1 VGYAVA
7 DPQTH
12 SRNMDYTTSLSLI
25 FGGCCSNVW
34 TYEQILRQSPKI
46 GSALTFSQ
54 ILFITFQSL
63 PHFVEWRKSRKG
75 FVFPALKQRQAP
87 ISHWAAQVLLLT
99 TGSLLNNWVYAFH
112 VPLTVQIVFRS
123 AGVVIAMILGRYIL
137 HRRYTSRQVL
147 AVLLVSIGV
156 SIASISTSSSS
167 NSSTDGLSTT
177 YLYGILMLIT
187 SLFATAILGILQER
201 TYRAYG
207 PCWREGIFYTH
218 LLSLP
223 IFVFLRNDISQ
234 GFRSLS
240 VSAQRSPI
248 SLSYIFLA
256 MNLLTQALCISGVNK
271 LTSATSSVSTS
282 VVLTVRKAVSLCLSI
297 WYFGSDWNYSLV
309 FGAGM
314 VFVGSLTY
322 STAGRSVVNK
332 KE

>member
-1 VGYAVA
+1 
-7 DPQTH
+7 
-12 SRNMDYTTSLSLI
+12 MDYTTSLFLI

-34 TYEQILRQSPKI
+34 TYEQILRQNPKI

-54 ILFITFQSL
+54 MLFITLQSL
-63 PHFVEWRKSRKG
+63 PSFIEWRKSRKG
-75 FVFPALKQRQAP
+75 FLFPALKQRQAP

-123 AGVVIAMILGRYIL
+123 AGVVIAMILGRYLL
-137 HRRYTSRQVL
+137 HRKYTSTQVL
-147 AVLLVSIGV
+147 AVLLVSVGV

-167 NSSTDGLSTT
+167 NTSSLDFSTT
-177 YLYGILMLIT
+177 YLYGILMLIA
-187 SLFATAILGILQER
+187 SLFATAILGVLQER

-207 PCWREGIFYTH
+207 PCWREGVFYTH

-223 IFVFLRNDISQ
+223 IFVFLRSDINQ
-234 GFRSLS
+234 GLRSLS
-240 VSAQRSPI
+240 IGAKGSPVSLP
-248 SLSYIFLA
+248 YIFLA
-256 MNLLTQALCISGVNK
+256 MNLLTQVICVSGVNK
-271 LTSATSSVSTS
+271 LTSVTSSVSTN
-282 VVLTVRKAVSLCLSI
+282 VVLTVRKAISLCLSI
-297 WYFGSDWNYSLV
+297 WYFGSDWDYTLA

>member
-1 VGYAVA
+1 
-7 DPQTH
+7 
-12 SRNMDYTTSLSLI
+12 MDYSSPLVLI

-34 TYEQILRQSPKI
+34 TYEQLLRQSPKI

-54 ILFITFQSL
+54 MLFVTLQSL
-63 PHFVEWRKSRKG
+63 PSFIELHRSRRG
-75 FVFPALKQRQAP
+75 IVFPALKQRQAP

-123 AGVVIAMILGRYIL
+123 AGVVIAMILGRYL
-137 HRRYTSRQVL
+137 LQRSYTPRQVL

-156 SIASISTSSSS
+156 SIASISASSSS
-167 NSSTDGLSTT
+167 STSLDDISTT
-177 YLYGILMLIT
+177 YLYGIVMLIA

-201 TYRAYG
+201 TYRVYG

-223 IFVFLRNDISQ
+223 IFIFLRNDVIQ
-234 GFRSLS
+234 GFKSLS
-240 VSAQRSPI
+240 AGSNGYPVSLP
-248 SLSYIFLA
+248 YIFLV
-256 MNLLTQALCISGVNK
+256 MNLLTQVICISGVNK
-271 LTSATSSVSTS
+271 STSATSSVSTS
-282 VVLTVRKAVSLCLSI
+282 VVLTVRKAISLCLSI

-309 FGAGM
+309 FGAGV

-322 STAGRSVVNK
+322 STASRPPMVNK

>member
-1 VGYAVA
+1 
-7 DPQTH
+7 
-12 SRNMDYTTSLSLI
+12 MDYSTSLVLI

-34 TYEQILRQSPKI
+34 TYEQLLRQSPKI

-54 ILFITFQSL
+54 MLFITLQSL
-63 PHFVEWRKSRKG
+63 PSFIEWRKSRG
-75 FVFPALKQRQAP
+75 DVVFPALKQRQAP

-99 TGSLLNNWVYAFH
+99 AGSLLNNWVYAFH

-137 HRRYTSRQVL
+137 RRRYTSRQVL

-156 SIASISTSSSS
+156 SIASISTSSSTATS
-167 NSSTDGLSTT
+167 LHNFSTT
-177 YLYGILMLIT
+177 YLYGIVMLIA

-223 IFVFLRNDISQ
+223 IFIFLRNDVIQ
-234 GFRSLS
+234 GFKSLS
-240 VSAQRSPI
+240 ASSMGSPT
-248 SLSYIFLA
+248 SLPYIFLA
-256 MNLLTQALCISGVNK
+256 MNLLTQVVCVSGVNK

-282 VVLTVRKAVSLCLSI
+282 VILTVRKAISLCLSI

-314 VFVGSLTY
+314 VFVGSLAY
-322 STAGRSVVNK
+322 STPRRSVVNK